1 MPRLSVCDAGARS
14 SAMASLLSCAV
25 PGTVVYDLFNS
36 RTSRSNIEHSL
47 LRPQALDTAVRGG
60 HRCSSTTTGTSP
72 ASRACRRQPAPA
84 STARSSCPTRWTCSS
99 SARVPPACSW
109 SAQLSQFPD
118 VTTRIIERR
127 DGRLVL
133 GQADGIQ
140 PRSVETF
147 QAFGFAERI
156 VAEAYNIAY
165 MNFWGPDPENPR
177 DIVRTA
183 RTEDY
188 GLKISE
194 FPHLIVNQARVLDY
208 FAEAA
213 AYGPGRIV
221 PDYGIEF
228 LGLTVHDEGEHPVE
242 VRVRYTA
249 GERAG
254 EERTVRAK
262 YVVGCDGAR
271 SGVREAI
278 GRKHVGAFSAHAWG
292 VMDVLVNTD
301 FPDWRT
307 KCAIN
312 SDAGNILHIP
322 REGGYLSRM
331 YIDLGEVADDDDH
344 RVRQTP
350 IEEIIRKANEIL
362 HPYSIDVKQV
372 AWHSVYEVGHRVTDK
387 FDDVDPG
394 EASDPR
400 VFLTG
405 DACHT
410 HSAKAGQGMNVSMQ
424 DGFNLGWKLG
434 HVLTGLSPA
443 SLLSTYSAE
452 RQPVAQQLIDFDRE
466 WSSLMARKPEE
477 ISDPQELATFYLGT
491 AEFPSG
497 FMTQYGPSMIVTDA
511 AHQALADGVPARQA
525 VQVRRGRAR
534 VRRQRRAPRP
544 PRQGRRPLAHLR
556 VRRRA
561 RGGGALGAG
570 RVGGVDGVGRLAA
583 RPAHAGR
590 CRRRRRVRRQGRLP
604 AAVTR
609 RSTSPVCPRCS
620 CPQTGPL
627 GLTDWEKVYAA
638 GPSAWTSADIFDERD
653 LSRDGVVVVV
663 RPDQYVAAVL
673 PLTATDELA
682 PSSQARCISSGV
694 ASDCPRS
701 ERRPPVHGVH
711 RPRAAATGRIARETR

>member
-1 MPRLSVCDAGARS
+1 MQFHHHGYVSGEPRVQDAAGTGIDRPAELPDEMDVLIVGS
-14 SAMASLLSCAV
+14 GPAGMLL
-25 PGTVVYDLFNS
+25 
-36 RTSRSNIEHSL
+36 
-47 LRPQALDTAVRGG
+47 
-60 HRCSSTTTGTSP
+60 
-72 ASRACRRQPAPA
+72 
-84 STARSSCPTRWTCSS
+84 
-99 SARVPPACSW
+99 

-118 VTTRIIERR
+118 VVTRIIERR

-165 MNFWGPDPENPR
+165 MNFWGPDPENPGN
-177 DIVRTA
+177 IVRTA

-188 GLKISE
+188 AFKISE

-213 AYGPGRIV
+213 ANGPGRIV

-228 LGLTVHDEGEHPVE
+228 AGLTLHEGEEYPVE
-242 VRVRYTA
+242 VRVRYSA
-249 GERAG
+249 GPRAG
-254 EERTVRAK
+254 EQRTVRAK

-278 GRKHVGAFSAHAWG
+278 GRKHLGGISAHAWG

-312 SDAGNILHIP
+312 AEAGNILHIP

-331 YIDLGEVADDDDH
+331 YIDLGAVAEDDDH

-350 IEEIIRKANEIL
+350 VEEIIRRANEIL
-362 HPYSIDVKQV
+362 HPYTIDVKQV

-394 EASDPR
+394 EDRAPR

-434 HVLTGLSPA
+434 HVLTGLAPA
-443 SLLSTYSAE
+443 SLLETYSAE

-497 FMTQYGPSMIVTDA
+497 FMTQYGPSQIMTDA
-511 AHQALADGVPARQA
+511 SHQALAARFPVGKRFKSAEVTRVCDGNVVHLGHHAKADGRWRIYAFADAPAAGEPSALAEWAAWLAAPDSPLARHTPAGADADAVFDVKAIYQQSFEDVDIAHVPA
-525 VQVRRGRAR
+525 VFF
-534 VRRQRRAPRP
+534 P
-544 PRQGRRPLAHLR
+544 
-556 VRRRA
+556 
-561 RGGGALGAG
+561 
-570 RVGGVDGVGRLAA
+570 
-583 RPAHAGR
+583 
-590 CRRRRRVRRQGRLP
+590 
-604 AAVTR
+604 
-609 RSTSPVCPRCS
+609 TS
-620 CPQTGPL
+620 GPL

-638 GPSAWTSADIFDERD
+638 GPDAWRTTDIFDERE

-673 PLTATDELA
+673 PLSATDELA
-682 PSSQARCISSGV
+682 DFFAGAFLDQ
-694 ASDCPRS
+694 
-701 ERRPPVHGVH
+701 
-711 RPRAAATGRIARETR
+711 RAAALAAGASRAS

>member
-1 MPRLSVCDAGARS
+1 MQFHHHGYVSGEPRVLDADGTGIDRS
-14 SAMASLLSCAV
+14 ADLPDEMDVLIVGSGPAGMLLA
-25 PGTVVYDLFNS
+25 
-36 RTSRSNIEHSL
+36 
-47 LRPQALDTAVRGG
+47 
-60 HRCSSTTTGTSP
+60 
-72 ASRACRRQPAPA
+72 
-84 STARSSCPTRWTCSS
+84 
-99 SARVPPACSW
+99 
-109 SAQLSQFPD
+109 AQLSQFPG
-118 VTTRIIERR
+118 VRTRIIERR
-127 DGRLVL
+127 EGRLVL

-177 DIVRTA
+177 NIVRTA

-188 GLKISE
+188 ALKISE

-221 PDYGIEF
+221 PDYGVEF
-228 LGLTVHDEGEHPVE
+228 LGLTVHEDGEFPVE
-242 VRVRYTA
+242 VRVRHTA
-249 GERAG
+249 GARAG
-254 EERTVRAK
+254 QERTIRAK

-278 GRKHVGAFSAHAWG
+278 GRTHTGAFAAHAWG

-312 SDAGNILHIP
+312 AEAGNILHIP

-331 YIDLGEVADDDDH
+331 YIDLGEVAADDDH

-350 IEEIIRKANEIL
+350 IEEVIRKANAIL
-362 HPYSIDVKQV
+362 HPYTIDVKQV
-372 AWHSVYEVGHRVTDK
+372 AWHSVYEVGHRITDK
-387 FDDVDPG
+387 FDDVDVDQ
-394 EASDPR
+394 AHDPR

-434 HVLTGLSPA
+434 HVLTSLSPA

-477 ISDPQELATFYLGT
+477 ISDPTELATFYLGT

-497 FMTQYGPSMIVTDA
+497 FMTQYGSSMLTA
-511 AHQALADGVPARQA
+511 GAEHQALAPGFPIGKRFKSVEVVRVCDGNVVHLGHHAKA
-525 VQVRRGRAR
+525 DGRWR
-534 VRRQRRAPRP
+534 VYAFADTA
-544 PRQGRRPLAHLR
+544 GD
-556 VRRRA
+556 
-561 RGGGALGAG
+561 ALGDWATWMSSPESPIARYTPAG
-570 RVGGVDGVGRLAA
+570 ADVDSVFDVKAIYPQPFEEIDITRVPGLF
-583 RPAHAGR
+583 
-590 CRRRRRVRRQGRLP
+590 
-604 AAVTR
+604 T
-609 RSTSPVCPRCS
+609 PR
-620 CPQTGPL
+620 TGPL
-627 GLTDWEKVYAA
+627 ELTDWEKVYAS
-638 GPSAWTSADIFDERD
+638 GPSAWTAADIFAERE
-653 LSRDGVVVVV
+653 LSPDGVLVVV

-673 PLTATDELA
+673 PLAATDELA
-682 PSSQARCISSGV
+682 EFFAGILLPQRLHAGT
-694 ASDCPRS
+694 PR
-701 ERRPPVHGVH
+701 
-711 RPRAAATGRIARETR
+711 

>member
-1 MPRLSVCDAGARS
+1 MQFHHHGYVSGEPRVLDAAGSGIDRPAELPDEMDVLIVGS
-14 SAMASLLSCAV
+14 GPAGMLLA
-25 PGTVVYDLFNS
+25 
-36 RTSRSNIEHSL
+36 
-47 LRPQALDTAVRGG
+47 
-60 HRCSSTTTGTSP
+60 
-72 ASRACRRQPAPA
+72 
-84 STARSSCPTRWTCSS
+84 
-99 SARVPPACSW
+99 
-109 SAQLSQFPD
+109 AQMSQFPD
-118 VTTRIIERR
+118 VATRMIERR

-165 MNFWGPDPENPR
+165 MNFWGPDPENR
-177 DIVRTA
+177 RNIIRTA

-188 GLKISE
+188 ALKISE

-213 AYGPGRIV
+213 AHGPGRIV
-221 PDYGIEF
+221 PDYGVEF
-228 LGLTVHDEGEHPVE
+228 LGLTVHEDGEYPVE
-242 VRVRYTA
+242 VRVRHTV
-249 GERAG
+249 GRRAG

-262 YVVGCDGAR
+262 YAVGSDGAR

-278 GRKHVGAFSAHAWG
+278 GRKHLGGASAHAWG

-312 SDAGNILHIP
+312 SEAGNILHIP

-331 YIDLGEVADDDDH
+331 YIDLGEVAQDDNH
-344 RVRQTP
+344 HVRQTP
-350 IEEIIRKANEIL
+350 IEEIIRRANDIL
-362 HPYSIDVKQV
+362 HPYSLDVKQV

-387 FDDVDPG
+387 FDDVPAGVDRT
-394 EASDPR
+394 PR

-434 HVLTGLSPA
+434 HVLSGLSPE
-443 SLLSTYSAE
+443 SLLATYSAE

-477 ISDPQELATFYLGT
+477 ISDPQDLATYYLAT

-497 FMTQYGPSMIVTDA
+497 FMTQYGASIIVDDGS
-511 AHQALADGVPARQA
+511 HQALASGFPIGKRFKSVEVVRVCDGNVVHLGHHAKADGRWRVYAFADAAAGTSADAPTAVEPSALDAWARWMASPESPIVRHTPAGADIDA
-525 VQVRRGRAR
+525 VFDVTAIYQQRFEDIDIAR
-534 VRRQRRAPRP
+534 VPELFLPR
-544 PRQGRRPLAHLR
+544 
-556 VRRRA
+556 
-561 RGGGALGAG
+561 
-570 RVGGVDGVGRLAA
+570 
-583 RPAHAGR
+583 
-590 CRRRRRVRRQGRLP
+590 
-604 AAVTR
+604 
-609 RSTSPVCPRCS
+609 
-620 CPQTGPL
+620 TGPL
-627 GLTDWEKVYAA
+627 ELTDWEKVYAA
-638 GPSAWTSADIFDERD
+638 GPSAWNSADIFAERG

-673 PLTATDELA
+673 PLSATDDLA
-682 PSSQARCISSGV
+682 AFFARTLRDQTSAGV
-694 ASDCPRS
+694 VS
-701 ERRPPVHGVH
+701 V
-711 RPRAAATGRIARETR
+711 